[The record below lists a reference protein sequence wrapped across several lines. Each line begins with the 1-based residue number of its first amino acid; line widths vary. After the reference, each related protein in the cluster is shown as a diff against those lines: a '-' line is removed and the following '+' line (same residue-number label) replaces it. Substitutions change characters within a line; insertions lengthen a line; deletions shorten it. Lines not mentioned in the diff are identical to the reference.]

1 MVMLRPMASSYVLQQ
16 FRREVI
22 AMIKWLPFQC
32 ALSSSD
38 LGFRE
43 ITSGT
48 LIEVR
53 RLSRAA
59 IYKNID
65 LTVLTFLICDL
76 FLQLNL

>member
-1 MVMLRPMASSYVLQQ
+1 
-16 FRREVI
+16 
-22 AMIKWLPFQC
+22 MIKCLPFQC

-59 IYKNID
+59 ICNKID
-65 LTVLTFLICDL
+65 LTVLSNFSNLFF
-76 FLQLNL
+76 FLQQQPQTLHSHAISNLN

>member
-1 MVMLRPMASSYVLQQ
+1 
-16 FRREVI
+16 
-22 AMIKWLPFQC
+22 MIKCLPFQC

-59 IYKNID
+59 ICNKID
-65 LTVLTFLICDL
+65 LTVLSNFSNL
-76 FLQLNL
+76 FFFFYNNNLKLYIHMPLAT